1 MQRLFQVNEED
12 QAEADRVLDNYL
24 KKKVRD
30 IMYQAR
36 VDCVKAY
43 YRKRGESLD
52 DTLARTI
59 ELEYEQYKVVRL
71 DWFNDAVWPVLCH
84 YWCSEEFKTKRKIG
98 QECRFS
104 SDDIAQNHGGS
115 RPFPKTQVLVCS
127 KPWPVLCHYFDAA
140 H

>member
-12 QAEADRVLDNYL
+12 QAEGDRVIDNYL

-59 ELEYEQYKVVRL
+59 ELEYEQYEVVRL

-84 YWCSEEFKTKRKIG
+84 YWCLEEFKTKRKIG

-104 SDDIAQNHGGS
+104 SDDIAQNHGRS
-115 RPFPKTQVLVCS
+115 RPFTETQQVLVCY
-127 KPWPVLCHYFDAA
+127 VYVYL
-140 H
+140 

>member
-52 DTLARTI
+52 DIVARTI

-71 DWFNDAVWPVLCH
+71 D
-84 YWCSEEFKTKRKIG
+84 
-98 QECRFS
+98 
-104 SDDIAQNHGGS
+104 
-115 RPFPKTQVLVCS
+115 
-127 KPWPVLCHYFDAA
+127 
-140 H
+140 

>member
-71 DWFNDAVWPVLCH
+71 DWFNDAV
-84 YWCSEEFKTKRKIG
+84 
-98 QECRFS
+98 
-104 SDDIAQNHGGS
+104 
-115 RPFPKTQVLVCS
+115 
-127 KPWPVLCHYFDAA
+127 
-140 H
+140 

>member
-84 YWCSEEFKTKRKIG
+84 YWCSEEFKTKWKIG
-98 QECRFS
+98 QECHFS
-104 SDDIAQNHGGS
+104 FDDIAQNHGGS
-115 RPFPKTQVLVCS
+115 RPFTETQQVLVCY
-127 KPWPVLCHYFDAA
+127 VYVYL
-140 H
+140 